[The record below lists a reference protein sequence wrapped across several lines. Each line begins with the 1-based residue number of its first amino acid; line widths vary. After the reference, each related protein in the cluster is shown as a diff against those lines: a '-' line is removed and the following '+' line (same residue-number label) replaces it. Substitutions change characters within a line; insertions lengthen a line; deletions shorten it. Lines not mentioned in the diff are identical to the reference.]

1 MMRINKLTD
10 YGIVVMTEMATSNMN
25 KIHPARGISES
36 SNIPLPT
43 VTRLLKTLSSNDLL
57 DSQRGSQGGY
67 NLAKPSDKIS
77 IAIIIEI
84 FEGPISLTECSTNS
98 CE

>member
-10 YGIVVMTEMATSNMN
+10 YGIVVMTEMATSNISE
-25 KIHPARGISES
+25 IHTARGISES
-36 SNIPLPT
+36 TNIPLPT

-67 NLAKPSDKIS
+67 RLTKSSEKIS
-77 IAIIIEI
+77 IAQIIEI
-84 FEGPISLTECSTNS
+84 YRLILIFFQTMIHLL
-98 CE
+98 